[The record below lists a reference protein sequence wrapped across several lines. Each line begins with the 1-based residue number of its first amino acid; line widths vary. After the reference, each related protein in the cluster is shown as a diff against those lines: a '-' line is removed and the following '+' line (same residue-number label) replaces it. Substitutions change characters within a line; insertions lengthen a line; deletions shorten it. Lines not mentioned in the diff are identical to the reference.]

1 MTVRKATATGL
12 IAIFLWRLLV
22 GFLRS
27 VTEGPGAIGGATT
40 GRCYCV
46 ITKKIAGGSNGIS
59 LFFILTA
66 VTLWMTFFFNA
77 TPAFHFSMKVAAE
90 LFNTKRMRF

>member
-22 GFLRS
+22 GFLRG

-46 ITKKIAGGSNGIS
+46 ITKKS
-59 LFFILTA
+59 LAAATA
-66 VTLWMTFFFNA
+66 SACFYPHRRHAVDDLFFNA